1 MQMAKGLLRVVL
13 ISTAIVS
20 GILIGGTVVAVKGVD
35 RLGDKLQ
42 DKLH

>member
-1 MQMAKGLLRVVL
+1 MAKGLLRVVL
-13 ISTAIVS
+13 ISTAIVC
-20 GILIGGTVVAVKGVD
+20 GILIGGTVVAVKVVD